1 MPATGRKEGP
11 DARDLTLSR
20 RTFLGASAGAAAT
33 VALGRWAPSARAS
46 ERLVP
51 PGKLGIQLFTVRDQ
65 IPRLHNSVT
74 DTNPAN
80 PFYGQPLPG
89 GFRGVFEALASFG
102 YKTVEFAGYTQGA
115 NGPITT
121 QEIRALLDEFGLTAV
136 GTHLSLNAL
145 RTNLAFEIERCQ
157 ILGMGYI
164 GTANRPTDDTNAP
177 AAIGGVHS
185 VAGYK
190 AAAAEFNARG
200 ETCAAAGLKLYQHN
214 HTDEFRFA
222 TDQPSVRVYDVWI
235 GETDPRFVHLEM
247 DIYWAYAAKNLFPGF
262 EPLDYVQAQPHRYA
276 LWHVKDGATAAPP
289 DPDGLVFV
297 DVGDGVI
304 DFRTFFDEQGNKGYH
319 QYVVERDS
327 APGGSANPGQSYRTA
342 QRSAAYL
349 LGLRA

>member
-1 MPATGRKEGP
+1 M
-11 DARDLTLSR
+11 DSQLTLSR
-20 RTFLGASAGAAAT
+20 RTFLGASAGAAAA
-33 VALGRWAPSARAS
+33 VAVGKWAPQALAK

-65 IPRLHNSVT
+65 IPRPHNTVL

-80 PFYGQPLPG
+80 PFYGQLLPG

-102 YKTVEFAGYTQGA
+102 YKTVEFAGYTQGPV

-121 QEIRALLDEFGLTAV
+121 EQIRALLDEFGLRAV
-136 GTHLSLNAL
+136 GTHLGLNTF

-164 GTANRPTDDTNAP
+164 GTANRPTDSVNAP
-177 AAIGGVHS
+177 DSIGGPHS
-185 VAGYK
+185 VEGYK
-190 AAAAEFNARG
+190 RAAAEFNAWG

-235 GETDPRFVHLEM
+235 SETDRRFVHMEM
-247 DIYWAYAAKNLFPGF
+247 DIYWAYAAKNLYPGF
-262 EPLDYVQAQPHRYA
+262 EPLDYVKADSHRYA
-276 LWHVKDGATAAPP
+276 LWHVKDGAAAAPP

-297 DVGDGVI
+297 DVGDGII

-319 QYVVERDS
+319 QYLVERDS
-327 APGGSANPGQSYRTA
+327 APGGTANPGQSYRTA

-349 LGLRA
+349 LNLRG

>member
-1 MPATGRKEGP
+1 
-11 DARDLTLSR
+11 
-20 RTFLGASAGAAAT
+20 
-33 VALGRWAPSARAS
+33 
-46 ERLVP
+46 
-51 PGKLGIQLFTVRDQ
+51 
-65 IPRLHNSVT
+65 
-74 DTNPAN
+74 
-80 PFYGQPLPG
+80 
-89 GFRGVFEALASFG
+89 
-102 YKTVEFAGYTQGA
+102 
-115 NGPITT
+115 
-121 QEIRALLDEFGLTAV
+121 
-136 GTHLSLNAL
+136 
-145 RTNLAFEIERCQ
+145 
-157 ILGMGYI
+157 MGYI

-190 AAAAEFNARG
+190 AAAAEFNAWG

-247 DIYWAYAAKNLFPGF
+247 DIYWAYAARNLYPGF
-262 EPLDYVQAQPHRYA
+262 DPLAYVQAQPHRYA

-327 APGGSANPGQSYRTA
+327 APGGSTNPGQSYRTA

>member
-1 MPATGRKEGP
+1 MQS
-11 DARDLTLSR
+11 DLTFSR
-20 RTFLGASAGAAAT
+20 RAFLGASAGAAAT
-33 VALGRWAPSARAS
+33 VAFGRWAPGAVAS

-65 IPRLHNSVT
+65 IPRLHNSVV

-80 PFYGQPLPG
+80 PFFGQPLPG

-136 GTHLSLNAL
+136 GTHLGLNTL

-164 GTANRPTDDTNAP
+164 GTANRPTDSTNAP
-177 AAIGGVHS
+177 DAIGGVHS

-190 AAAAEFNARG
+190 AAAAEFNTWG

-247 DIYWAYAAKNLFPGF
+247 DIYWAYAARNLFPGF
-262 EPLDYVQAQPHRYA
+262 EPLGYVQAQPHRYA
-276 LWHVKDGATAAPP
+276 LWHVKDGAVAAPP

-319 QYVVERDS
+319 QYLVERDN